1 MSTLLLRHSR
11 AAGELE
17 GMVDSLAYLILRA
30 HGVGR
35 TR

>member
-1 MSTLLLRHSR
+1 MQLGGTR